1 MGSIHGESRPGLQ
14 WPTSPANGKRDVT
27 ENRIRQNERA
37 PKGAALSWARVLE
50 TLPFNEQGLLPAI
63 AQQYDTGEVL
73 MMAWMNREAL
83 EETLRTGRVCYW
95 SRSRGRLWR
104 KGEHSGQMQHLK
116 ELRLDCDGDTILLLV
131 DQQGPACHTGRRSCF
146 YNVLCGDRVE
156 VAEAPLIDPETLYGR

>member
-1 MGSIHGESRPGLQ
+1 M
-14 WPTSPANGKRDVT
+14 T
-27 ENRIRQNERA
+27 ENRIKQNERA
-37 PKGAALSWARVLE
+37 PKGASLPWSEVLE

-63 AQQYDTGEVL
+63 AQQHDTGEVL

-95 SRSRGRLWR
+95 SRSRGKLWR
-104 KGEHSGQMQHLK
+104 KGETSGQVQHLK

-146 YNVLCGDRVE
+146 YNVLRGDRVE
-156 VAEAPLIDPETLYGR
+156 VADAPLIDPEVLYGA